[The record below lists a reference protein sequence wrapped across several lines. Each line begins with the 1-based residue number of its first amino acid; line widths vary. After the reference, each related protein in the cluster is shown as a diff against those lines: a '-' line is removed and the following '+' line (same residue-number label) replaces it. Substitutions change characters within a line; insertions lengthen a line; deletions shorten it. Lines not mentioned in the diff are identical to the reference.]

1 MCLWIVLVYC
11 HNASENAWIYL
22 VAMLNAD
29 VGRNELG
36 KPCSIN
42 RVDVC
47 VVDDEWWREYD
58 WVSPMSTSS
67 EKHG

>member
-1 MCLWIVLVYC
+1 
-11 HNASENAWIYL
+11 
-22 VAMLNAD
+22 MLNAD

-47 VVDDEWWREYD
+47 VVDDE
-58 WVSPMSTSS
+58 
-67 EKHG
+67 